1 MVLPLRS
8 GCPPELHIR
17 LAPSPIALRAGVQ
30 PFLVSFLLP
39 ICDKLR
45 LSAVKIPSPAFDKL
59 RACMHGACM
68 ATKTISID
76 LVAYEALTKARKSP
90 GESFSQV
97 IRRATWDTRSPAT
110 GSELLEMLKDSPSGP
125 PDLVETLNANQAL
138 DTPPRDPWDE

>member
-1 MVLPLRS
+1 MARIERIKNKNLWPRTLYPFHPRHPRS
-8 GCPPELHIR
+8 
-17 LAPSPIALRAGVQ
+17 
-30 PFLVSFLLP
+30 
-39 ICDKLR
+39 KT
-45 LSAVKIPSPAFDKL
+45 SPAFDKL
-59 RACMHGACM
+59 RPRMHAACM

-97 IRRATWDTRSPAT
+97 IRRASWDTRSPAT

-125 PDLVETLNANQAL
+125 PDLVEALNANQAL